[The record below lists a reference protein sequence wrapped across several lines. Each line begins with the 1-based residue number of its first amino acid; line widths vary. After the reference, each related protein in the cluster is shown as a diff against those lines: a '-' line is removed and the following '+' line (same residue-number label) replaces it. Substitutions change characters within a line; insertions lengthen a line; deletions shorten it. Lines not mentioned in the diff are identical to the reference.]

1 MTLLHTILHSGL
13 NDIRRSGL
21 RIARSRLRVGRS
33 RLRVSG
39 RRLRISGRRL
49 RIGRRS
55 RSGLR
60 ESTHFKTK
68 ICR

>member
-13 NDIRRSGL
+13 SDIGRSGL
-21 RIARSRLRVGRS
+21 RIARSRLRVSGS
-33 RLRVSG
+33 RLRISG
-39 RRLRISGRRL
+39 NRLRISGRR
-49 RIGRRS
+49 
-55 RSGLR
+55 LR

>member
-13 NDIRRSGL
+13 SDIGRSGL
-21 RIARSRLRVGRS
+21 RIARSRLRIARS
-33 RLRVSG
+33 
-39 RRLRISGRRL
+39 RLRISGRGL
-49 RIGRRS
+49 VINGRR
-55 RSGLR
+55 LR

>member
-21 RIARSRLRVGRS
+21 RIARSRLRV
-33 RLRVSG
+33 SG
-39 RRLRISGRRL
+39 SRLRISGSRL
-49 RIGRRS
+49 RINGRR
-55 RSGLR
+55 LR

>member
-13 NDIRRSGL
+13 SDIGRSRL
-21 RIARSRLRVGRS
+21 RIARSRLRV
-33 RLRVSG
+33 SG
-39 RRLRISGRRL
+39 SRLRISGSRL
-49 RIGRRS
+49 RINGRR
-55 RSGLR
+55 LR

>member
-13 NDIRRSGL
+13 SDIGRSGL
-21 RIARSRLRVGRS
+21 RIARSRLRV
-33 RLRVSG
+33 SG
-39 RRLRISGRRL
+39 SRLRISGIRL
-49 RIGRRS
+49 RINGRR
-55 RSGLR
+55 LR

>member
-13 NDIRRSGL
+13 SDIGRSGL
-21 RIARSRLRVGRS
+21 RIARSRLRISGS
-33 RLRVSG
+33 RLRISG
-39 RRLRISGRRL
+39 RRLRVSGRRL

-55 RSGLR
+55 RSRLR

>member
-13 NDIRRSGL
+13 SDIGRSGL
-21 RIARSRLRVGRS
+21 RIARSRLRV
-33 RLRVSG
+33 SG
-39 RRLRISGRRL
+39 SRLRISGSRL
-49 RIGRRS
+49 RINGRR
-55 RSGLR
+55 LR

>member
-13 NDIRRSGL
+13 SDIGRSGL
-21 RIARSRLRVGRS
+21 RIARSRLRIARS

-39 RRLRISGRRL
+39 SRLRINGRR
-49 RIGRRS
+49 
-55 RSGLR
+55 LR